1 MYTRSIPRTLI
12 NGILACTCALAS
24 TAVFASATTINA
36 SYGTGGVSAPSPA
49 PSYSIGNAADH
60 NDSAHGAYSLINAAD
75 THNGGT
81 PGVYSIVRRTATG
94 ALDTNF
100 GVGGIIGSFPN
111 NSGTGI
117 YQWSTLCIDPS
128 THYIVVTGNDGNGH
142 FVAERL
148 VPQSTSAT
156 LDPTFNPSGAVPGVV
171 VTPQLSLGGGNPHG
185 CLVAGDGTIF
195 VAGSSGTGNNNITT
209 AGVIVVAKI
218 NSDGSMAGTF
228 GVGGMASIAVTD
240 GSGNPLIPEVGN
252 IDFNSDQS
260 VNNDLIIAG
269 DTYAPNTDGSIT
281 SPLVMA
287 VQRCDGTL
295 DTSFNGTGTYL
306 NASFDSATFNQS
318 VYVRV
323 LSTGYISLL
332 YINVG
337 QNPPPFAADIVTIP
351 FPFSGSGVT
360 TAGAT
365 TITFPTGVNP
375 RGGVATNSDGTFV
388 IGGNN
393 SSTQEVLTEFDGDP
407 SFGFTVGIPATL
419 ASCPAGTPGI
429 SASPASL
436 SFGNQVGGTTSA
448 AQSITVKNT
457 GTAALTVS
465 GVTLTGANTP
475 AFAIASNSCS
485 AVQPGGTCAIGVV
498 FHPPGAGA
506 KSASVSIAS
515 NGSGSPTTV
524 ALSGT
529 GVTGPLVSLS
539 PTSLSFGS
547 QAGGTT
553 SAAQTI
559 TVHNT
564 GTTSLSVSG
573 ATLTGANTVAFS
585 IASNS
590 CTAVAAGGFCNIGVT
605 FNPPGSGAKSASL
618 SIASNAP
625 GSPTL
630 VGLSGTGVAGG
641 PAISVTPTSLSFGSQ
656 AGGTTS
662 AAQTITVHNTGTT
675 TLSAIGWQLTGA
687 NTVAFSIASNSCS
700 VPLAA
705 GATCTIGVTFNPPGA
720 GAKSAS
726 VSITSSVG
734 TLTVSLSGTGT

>member
-1 MYTRSIPRTLI
+1 M
-12 NGILACTCALAS
+12 
-24 TAVFASATTINA
+24 
-36 SYGTGGVSAPSPA
+36 
-49 PSYSIGNAADH
+49 
-60 NDSAHGAYSLINAAD
+60 
-75 THNGGT
+75 
-81 PGVYSIVRRTATG
+81 
-94 ALDTNF
+94 
-100 GVGGIIGSFPN
+100 
-111 NSGTGI
+111 
-117 YQWSTLCIDPS
+117 
-128 THYIVVTGNDGNGH
+128 
-142 FVAERL
+142 
-148 VPQSTSAT
+148 
-156 LDPTFNPSGAVPGVV
+156 
-171 VTPQLSLGGGNPHG
+171 
-185 CLVAGDGTIF
+185 
-195 VAGSSGTGNNNITT
+195 
-209 AGVIVVAKI
+209 VIAKI

-260 VNNDLIIAG
+260 VNDDLIIAG

-287 VQRCDGTL
+287 VQRCNGAL

-306 NASFDSATFNQS
+306 NASFDSTTFNQS

-360 TAGAT
+360 TAGAS

-375 RGGVATNSDGTFV
+375 RGGVATNYDGTFV

-436 SFGNQVGGTTSA
+436 SFGSQAVGTSSVVQA
-448 AQSITVKNT
+448 ITVNNT
-457 GTAALTVS
+457 GTASLTV
-465 GVTLTGANTP
+465 GTPTLTGTNQPSFSITGNT
-475 AFAIASNSCS
+475 CTT
-485 AVQPGGTCAIGVV
+485 AVAPSGSCAISVK
-498 FHPPGAGA
+498 FTPPGTGS
-506 KSASVSIAS
+506 KSANVSIPS
-515 NGSGSPTTV
+515 NAAGSPTIVTL
-524 ALSGT
+524 AGT
-529 GVTGPLVSLS
+529 GVTGGPAWSVN
-539 PTSLSFGS
+539 PTSVSFGS
-547 QAGGTT
+547 QAVGT
-553 SAAQTI
+553 S
-559 TVHNT
+559 
-564 GTTSLSVSG
+564 
-573 ATLTGANTVAFS
+573 
-585 IASNS
+585 
-590 CTAVAAGGFCNIGVT
+590 
-605 FNPPGSGAKSASL
+605 
-618 SIASNAP
+618 
-625 GSPTL
+625 
-630 VGLSGTGVAGG
+630 
-641 PAISVTPTSLSFGSQ
+641 
-656 AGGTTS
+656 S

-687 NTVAFSIASNSCS
+687 NQPSFSIASNGCS
-700 VPLAA
+700 APLAA